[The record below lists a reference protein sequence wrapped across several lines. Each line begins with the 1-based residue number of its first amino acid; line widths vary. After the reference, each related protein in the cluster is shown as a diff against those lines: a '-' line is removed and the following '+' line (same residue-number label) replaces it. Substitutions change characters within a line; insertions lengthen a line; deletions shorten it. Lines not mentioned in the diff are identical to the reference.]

1 MMKRLR
7 RPGAT
12 GGDPFCLPEPLF
24 VRRAASDGLD
34 LAHRAYGD
42 DLAILLADM
51 ITELPALRRLNVRG
65 NRLSDAGI
73 AAILGA
79 VCGGGSH
86 LRALDLSQNVLDGAA
101 IDSLARF
108 LETEACA
115 LEELHLDGADV
126 DDGEIRDLVRAVAKN
141 ATLKTLA
148 LSGNF
153 LGGAAEKLANCAPE
167 DRGAYAVAKALRT
180 NATLTKLDLSWNQLG
195 AQSGSLIGGALM
207 KNRSLAWFSLAFNCI
222 GDAGAMALGGRST
235 RTARSSIWT
244 CRPTGSEPGRPG
256 HRRGAPGQPAADAP
270 RHERQPRRG
279 SGRAGAARVA
289 QLRCAAPHRARR
301 LRALGDGPGRN
312 PATPQGHYDLDL
324 DDPFQWMVAKQLI
337 WLSVT
342 RAGAKFRSLVEID
355 ASSGGKPTK
364 RGVTLVSRTPEAD
377 KPGAIGWEP
386 GKKVEGPK
394 APISR
399 EVSAKIRNR
408 IRASLVGESVES
420 IIDKFDDDN
429 SGTLDASEL
438 TELMRRVFRV
448 APAEVSDADIR
459 KLLDALDEDASGTI
473 STAEFAEFVDK
484 GDAAFFVKSPKKA
497 KPAGFHAIVRQQS
510 VKLQVDDGKMTKAAA
525 LLQARLRGFFG
536 RVDAVQKFEAGV
548 TDARTSSVARALIVA
563 DYAGVRESAAG
574 GTAANLLKVTRALRT
589 RIASKA
595 SVEHAR
601 FKMKSVMAATTSR
614 QVRLSIARLEPLD
627 SETGRPY
634 KLPTGPKARL
644 QCHLTAA
651 TMPPSELSVQ
661 NATGI
666 AAMERL
672 ILSPQVGDRIALV
685 RLAAV
690 DLRIFAMQLQHF
702 LDRLMQ
708 SARPLD
714 GGEIVD
720 FFVCLL
726 PRVVDVHSVAGLVQR
741 NLSEAQTAHLWA
753 KLGPA
758 MPVFAGAVAARHDFD
773 LTQPL
778 HRAALCMLV
787 QMDQIFVAQQRGH
800 FGDDGGG
807 LTFSVSAS
815 AGGDLSQLYRAR
827 QNSDYRGFR
836 NATLNG
842 DPISSAEIEALTA
855 TFGDAGADAPTLKGK
870 AQLKCD
876 YAGFLRAP
884 MDAAPDRDLAGSFKA
899 PEAADADGFKAWLDK
914 RRVPAKT
921 WPRGELDA
929 ALRQLKAREA
939 HWACD
944 LVPALTGRKKKRPHV
959 KRTIHVVR
967 ARISHFLEEKVLIWR
982 PPFKGSGF
990 ASRAEERGF
999 GLHVA
1004 GELDAGVEFAAG
1016 APRPVCK
1023 STSHDDFA
1031 AGFEKGRASL
1041 PLGLE
1046 TRARDDEEAA
1056 PPNPKFEIR
1065 TAEDP
1070 LLNRGP
1076 TGRGVA
1082 SALAAL
1088 RKGELPLVESF
1099 VTSDIRVDEEGSVL
1113 LSPANTAARS
1123 VLRALKQRLRGSA
1136 AVAALTESDLRCVL
1150 RTRRKTAFAYTKPRT
1165 LPHAET
1171 QCYVYYFEVYVHG
1184 LPDALPPM
1192 NLERGQCV
1200 WLPADEA
1207 EDVPTEPERAIAD
1220 CFLELVSP
1228 ANEADAPNLAP
1239 AAEQARS
1246 LAPATKAKD
1255 ARLRRGSA
1263 APSMADLMDAKVTP
1277 TKAKM
1282 KQKRNDE
1289 AQDAENASAGSRN
1302 GADRERRKNV
1312 FGDKKKRRGD
1322 LKLGGAGAAARPIAK
1337 GHGDDRQRRGAV
1349 VADAVEI
1356 LPNHHYLMDLF
1367 VHLLSRVVDPENF
1380 YWNCMARLPKHL
1392 HYRFLERV
1400 GWLNVLDA
1408 MNPHTHF
1415 ELDFKHLDHWKVGHV
1430 LTQLAATEDGVNFI
1444 NAKFQRDAETP
1455 PIPGWDL
1462 PTTWDVKRY
1471 KGNLQKGVPHA
1482 GLLSVDYTCLPE
1494 NEQLDERDDLAKRF
1508 TLAGVPR
1515 PETDPVEAAAT
1526 APRKPGARG
1535 KDRDVALGMTDARP
1549 ARHVP
1554 GLLPRQSSTSRGH
1567 LVPS

>member
-115 LEELHLDGADV
+115 LEELPGWR
-126 DDGEIRDLVRAVAKN
+126 GRERSERDERSATSCAVARAN

-222 GDAGAMALGGRST
+222 GDAGAMALGRALDANGTIQHLDVSSNGIRNRGAQVIAEGLRDNLRLTRLDMSGNPVGALGGRALLASLNY
-235 RTARSSIWT
+235 AR
-244 CRPTGSEPGRPG
+244 RPRHIELGGCELSGDDRAPGRF
-256 HRRGAPGQPAADAP
+256 
-270 RHERQPRRG
+270 
-279 SGRAGAARVA
+279 
-289 QLRCAAPHRARR
+289 
-301 LRALGDGPGRN
+301 N

-364 RGVTLVSRTPEAD
+364 RSVTLVSRTPEAD

-420 IIDKFDDDN
+420 IVDKFDDDN

-438 TELMRRVFRV
+438 TELMRRVFRI
-448 APAEVSDADIR
+448 AP
-459 KLLDALDEDASGTI
+459 
-473 STAEFAEFVDK
+473 AEFAEFVDK

-563 DYAGVRESAAG
+563 DYAGVRESAAGG

-778 HRAALCMLV
+778 HRAALCKLV

-815 AGGDLSQLYRAR
+815 AGGDLSQLYRGGTS

-842 DPISSAEIEALTA
+842 DPISAAEIEALTA

-870 AQLKCD
+870 AQLKLKSD
-876 YAGFLRAP
+876 AKQLVTAESPAAERIRRASYGTAGGGAGRP
-884 MDAAPDRDLAGSFKA
+884 KDRDLAGSFRA

-990 ASRAEERGF
+990 ASLVRKNAALDSMSRAN
-999 GLHVA
+999 
-1004 GELDAGVEFAAG
+1004 
-1016 APRPVCK
+1016 
-1023 STSHDDFA
+1023 STPASSHDDFA

-1070 LLNRGP
+1070 LLNR
-1076 TGRGVA
+1076 
-1082 SALAAL
+1082 AA
-1088 RKGELPLVESF
+1088 
-1099 VTSDIRVDEEGSVL
+1099 
-1113 LSPANTAARS
+1113 
-1123 VLRALKQRLRGSA
+1123 QR
-1136 AVAALTESDLRCVL
+1136 
-1150 RTRRKTAFAYTKPRT
+1150 
-1165 LPHAET
+1165 
-1171 QCYVYYFEVYVHG
+1171 CYVYYFEVYVHG

-1200 WLPADEA
+1200 WLPADADEA
-1207 EDVPTEPERAIAD
+1207 EDVPTEPESVGKMVLNFRTKTSALFFTCRQARHIAD

-1282 KQKRNDE
+1282 KQKRKDFDE
-1289 AQDAENASAGSRN
+1289 AQDAENASTAGSRN

-1322 LKLGGAGAAARPIAK
+1322 LKLGGEAAGAAVALAIAK

-1471 KGNLQKGVPHA
+1471 TGNLQKGVPHA

-1515 PETDPVEAAAT
+1515 PETDPSRLRRRR
-1526 APRKPGARG
+1526 RKPGAR

>member
-1 MMKRLR
+1 
-7 RPGAT
+7 
-12 GGDPFCLPEPLF
+12 
-24 VRRAASDGLD
+24 
-34 LAHRAYGD
+34 
-42 DLAILLADM
+42 
-51 ITELPALRRLNVRG
+51 
-65 NRLSDAGI
+65 
-73 AAILGA
+73 
-79 VCGGGSH
+79 
-86 LRALDLSQNVLDGAA
+86 
-101 IDSLARF
+101 
-108 LETEACA
+108 
-115 LEELHLDGADV
+115 
-126 DDGEIRDLVRAVAKN
+126 
-141 ATLKTLA
+141 
-148 LSGNF
+148 
-153 LGGAAEKLANCAPE
+153 
-167 DRGAYAVAKALRT
+167 
-180 NATLTKLDLSWNQLG
+180 
-195 AQSGSLIGGALM
+195 
-207 KNRSLAWFSLAFNCI
+207 
-222 GDAGAMALGGRST
+222 
-235 RTARSSIWT
+235 
-244 CRPTGSEPGRPG
+244 
-256 HRRGAPGQPAADAP
+256 
-270 RHERQPRRG
+270 
-279 SGRAGAARVA
+279 
-289 QLRCAAPHRARR
+289 
-301 LRALGDGPGRN
+301 
-312 PATPQGHYDLDL
+312 
-324 DDPFQWMVAKQLI
+324 MVAKQLI

-364 RGVTLVSRTPEAD
+364 RSVTLVSRTPEAD

-429 SGTLDASEL
+429 SG
-438 TELMRRVFRV
+438 M
-448 APAEVSDADIR
+448 
-459 KLLDALDEDASGTI
+459 
-473 STAEFAEFVDK
+473 
-484 GDAAFFVKSPKKA
+484 
-497 KPAGFHAIVRQQS
+497 
-510 VKLQVDDGKMTKAAA
+510 
-525 LLQARLRGFFG
+525 
-536 RVDAVQKFEAGV
+536 
-548 TDARTSSVARALIVA
+548 
-563 DYAGVRESAAG
+563 
-574 GTAANLLKVTRALRT
+574 
-589 RIASKA
+589 
-595 SVEHAR
+595 
-601 FKMKSVMAATTSR
+601 
-614 QVRLSIARLEPLD
+614 
-627 SETGRPY
+627 
-634 KLPTGPKARL
+634 
-644 QCHLTAA
+644 
-651 TMPPSELSVQ
+651 
-661 NATGI
+661 
-666 AAMERL
+666 
-672 ILSPQVGDRIALV
+672 
-685 RLAAV
+685 
-690 DLRIFAMQLQHF
+690 
-702 LDRLMQ
+702 
-708 SARPLD
+708 
-714 GGEIVD
+714 
-720 FFVCLL
+720 
-726 PRVVDVHSVAGLVQR
+726 QR

-758 MPVFAGAVAARHDFD
+758 MPVFAGAVAARHDLD
-773 LTQPL
+773 LTRPL
-778 HRAALCMLV
+778 HRAALCKLV

-807 LTFSVSAS
+807 MTFSVSAS
-815 AGGDLSQLYRAR
+815 AGGDLSQLYRGGTS

-842 DPISSAEIEALTA
+842 NPISGAEIEALTA

-870 AQLKCD
+870 AQLTCD

-884 MDAAPDRDLAGSFKA
+884 MDAAPVSGLKLNMLLFKSGLRYSATYVEKHPAVGRLVPDVLFAKTVAEQLKSDAKQLVASESPAAERIRRASYGTAGGNAGRPRDRDLAGSFRA
-899 PEAADADGFKAWLDK
+899 PEAADADGFKSWLDK

-921 WPRGELDA
+921 WPRGELEA

-967 ARISHFLEEKVLIWR
+967 ARVSHFLEEKVLIWR

-990 ASRAEERGF
+990 ASLVRKNAALDSMSPANSTPASDSPRAR
-999 GLHVA
+999 
-1004 GELDAGVEFAAG
+1004 
-1016 APRPVCK
+1016 
-1023 STSHDDFA
+1023 HDDFA

-1056 PPNPKFEIR
+1056 PQNPRFEIR

-1070 LLNRGP
+1070 LLNRAARRVQGSL
-1076 TGRGVA
+1076 RKRV
-1082 SALAAL
+1082 SAAL

-1113 LSPANTAARS
+1113 LSPAKTAARS
-1123 VLRALKQRLRGSA
+1123 VLRALKKRLRGSA
-1136 AVAALTESDLRCVL
+1136 AVAALTEGDLRCVL
-1150 RTRRKTAFAYTKPRT
+1150 RTRRKTAFAYTTPRT

-1171 QCYVYYFEVYVHG
+1171 VCYVYYFEVYVHG

-1207 EDVPTEPERAIAD
+1207 EDVPTEPESVGKMVLNFRTKTSALFFTCRQARHVAD

-1246 LAPATKAKD
+1246 LAPATKARD

-1277 TKAKM
+1277 TKAKI
-1282 KQKRNDE
+1282 KQKRRDFDE
-1289 AQDAENASAGSRN
+1289 AQDAENASMAGSRN

-1322 LKLGGAGAAARPIAK
+1322 LTLGGDAAGAAVALAIAK
-1337 GHGDDRQRRGAV
+1337 GHGDERQRRGAV

-1400 GWLNVLDA
+1400 GWLNVLDV

-1482 GLLSVDYTCLPE
+1482 GLLSVEYTCLPE

-1535 KDRDVALGMTDARP
+1535 RDRDVALGMTDARP